1 MFLLFAVESGS
12 KLESTLELNVT
23 VSALASF
30 PISVFP
36 VTLKP
41 SFTTTFPVPFA
52 CKVKL
57 ESAAKLVNEFAYNPP
72 VETSI
77 PVASDTVYL
86 PVSVAVSLIFTV
98 PVPLDAGILTF
109 VPLTRKALL
118 GILENCSASILIP
131 TKAEF
136 G

>member
-1 MFLLFAVESGS
+1 MFLLFAVASGS

-77 PVASDTVYL
+77 PVASDTVNL
-86 PVSVAVSLIFTV
+86 PVTVAVSLIFTV
-98 PVPLDAGILTF
+98 PVPLALKVKF
-109 VPLTRKALL
+109 V
-118 GILENCSASILIP
+118 SAV
-131 TKAEF
+131 
-136 G
+136 